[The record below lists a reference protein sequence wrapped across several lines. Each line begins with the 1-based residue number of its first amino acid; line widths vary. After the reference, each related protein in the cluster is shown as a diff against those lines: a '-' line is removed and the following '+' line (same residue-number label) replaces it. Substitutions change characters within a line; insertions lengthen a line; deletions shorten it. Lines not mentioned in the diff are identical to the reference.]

1 MKRADRSSEP
11 VTIVDVARE
20 AGVSYA
26 TVSRVINHA
35 DYVKP
40 ETRERV
46 TAALNRLGYVGNRQA
61 RTLRGG
67 RTYTIGLLVRGLDT
81 GYIGEIVRGIDRE
94 LVEHHYDLMLYTTHW
109 RQHNKTTSE
118 ATYVETLTRGMVDG
132 LLLVLPRT
140 PENYLEWLRER
151 HFPYVLIDHQGI
163 DSVGPAVGATNRQG
177 GHDATHYLLELGH
190 RRIGFIT
197 GDMQLGCAHDRLQG
211 YKEALQ
217 EQGIAFDE
225 QWVVEGDFLQPSGY
239 AGATTLLGRQQRP
252 TAIVVSN
259 DVMAFG
265 VMEAV
270 RDHGLRIPEDISI
283 IGFDDIPQ
291 AASVHPP
298 LTTIRQPLEE
308 MGRVAAQLLL
318 EIIENDNQPG
328 KHIALPTQLIVRHS
342 CQAPNIV
349 LPKF

>member
-1 MKRADRSSEP
+1 MKRTDRSFAS

-26 TVSRVINHA
+26 TVSRVINHE

-40 ETRERV
+40 DTRERV
-46 TAALNRLGYVGNRQA
+46 TEVLSRLGYVGNRQA
-61 RTLRGG
+61 RSLRGG
-67 RTYTIGLLVRGLDT
+67 RTHTIGLLVRGLDT

-109 RQHNKTTSE
+109 RQHSE
-118 ATYVETLTRGMVDG
+118 SAYVETLTQGMVDG
-132 LLLVLPRT
+132 LLLVLPRS
-140 PENYLEWLRER
+140 PENYLDWLRER

-163 DSVGPAVGATNRQG
+163 DSIGPAVGATNTQG

-217 EQGIAFDE
+217 EVGIAFDE

-239 AGATTLLGRQQRP
+239 AGAALLLGRKERP
-252 TAIVVSN
+252 TAIVASN

-318 EIIENDNQPG
+318 EIIETPSQPG

-342 CQAPNIV
+342 CQAPNTV
-349 LPKF
+349 LN